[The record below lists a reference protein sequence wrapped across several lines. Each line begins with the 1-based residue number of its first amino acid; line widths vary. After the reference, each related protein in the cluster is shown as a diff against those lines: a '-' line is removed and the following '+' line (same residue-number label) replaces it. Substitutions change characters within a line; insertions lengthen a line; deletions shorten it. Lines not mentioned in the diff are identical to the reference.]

1 MTKVFCD
8 ICKKEIEC
16 DSEASEYKM
25 KRLTHSFHGSW
36 WVRMTVHKD
45 CWRELCK
52 SIVEKKEKN

>member
-25 KRLTHSFHGSW
+25 KESVTA
-36 WVRMTVHKD
+36 M
-45 CWRELCK
+45 CAEEL
-52 SIVEKKEKN
+52 NR